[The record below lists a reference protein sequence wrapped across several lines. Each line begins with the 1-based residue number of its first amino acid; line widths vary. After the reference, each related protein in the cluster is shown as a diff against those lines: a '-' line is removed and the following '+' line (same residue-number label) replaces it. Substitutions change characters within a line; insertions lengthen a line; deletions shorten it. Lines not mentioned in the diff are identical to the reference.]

1 MRLARICRSSRAA
14 VLETCRDRA
23 VQAGF
28 DPLEAYEPWR
38 PVEWTIG
45 LLDGIH
51 SLGIPYL
58 PAIGMAAWLVRA
70 ATLPMNV
77 QSLEVSVDEIGW
89 PKKYLHSVKNTLLD
103 SQVSIVTSRHYIASI
118 RHFLT
123 VYSVNK
129 TLLDT
134 IW

>member
-14 VLETCRDRA
+14 VLETCRNRA
-23 VQAGF
+23 VEAGF
-28 DPLEAYEPWR
+28 NPLEAYEPWR

-58 PAIGMAAWLVRA
+58 PAIGMAAWLLRA

-77 QSLEVSVDEIGW
+77 QSLEVMHKRASIAPAVQ
-89 PKKYLHSVKNTLLD
+89 PLHSP
-103 SQVSIVTSRHYIASI
+103 QPCR
-118 RHFLT
+118 F
-123 VYSVNK
+123 
-129 TLLDT
+129 
-134 IW
+134 